1 MRPGISKILQAAQR
15 STQTL
20 QEAIA
25 ELESTTNHTDLATY
39 ASLLRR
45 CARERDLPSGWRIH
59 AHILA
64 SGRGSDVFLSNLLLH
79 MYGKCGSLADAQR
92 IFDLQAQR
100 RNLYSWTA
108 MIAANAQCGHCK
120 EALVLFHRMNCEG
133 LRVAGV
139 TFVAVLGACAKLRDL
154 AQGQHAHQRILS
166 SGGFSSN
173 IAVANSLI
181 TMYASCG
188 FIDLA
193 REVFDGMYIR
203 NVVSWNSMIV
213 AYTQARYFGKAL
225 DLFDKI
231 KVEPDRVTFVTA
243 LGACSD
249 FQQGKMIHDRILA
262 LQIELDAVLGT
273 ALLNFYS
280 KIGRLNESRDVFDAI
295 QRKDPVSWSAMIAGY
310 AQNGHC
316 KLAVELFWRLDQEG
330 IHANQVTFISVVDA
344 CSGLGDLRQGKG
356 LHARIL
362 ELGFDSHITVKNT
375 LLNLHGKLGSL
386 EDAEK
391 VFHSREEKNVA
402 SWNAMIAAYTR
413 HGHGSKAAQT
423 LELMDFEGTK
433 PDEVTLS
440 GIFDACGDMG
450 DLASGRKLHIR
461 IRGGELE
468 QDVTVANSLINMYSR
483 CWSVVEAELVF
494 HRMTK
499 RDLISWNSLI
509 AANAMHGHPAEA
521 LDLFRELSLE
531 GFAADNFTF
540 TSTLFACSHGGFLKE
555 SLEVFASMVGDYQ
568 AVPSPQHYGCV
579 LDLLGRM
586 GKLGEAE
593 ELIGDMPLEPDSVA
607 WMSLLGACSTHSD
620 ATKASGLADSL
631 VELQPEKAAHYVVF
645 TNVATKF
652 E

>member
-1 MRPGISKILQAAQR
+1 
-15 STQTL
+15 
-20 QEAIA
+20 
-25 ELESTTNHTDLATY
+25 
-39 ASLLRR
+39 
-45 CARERDLPSGWRIH
+45 
-59 AHILA
+59 
-64 SGRGSDVFLSNLLLH
+64 
-79 MYGKCGSLADAQR
+79 
-92 IFDLQAQR
+92 
-100 RNLYSWTA
+100 
-108 MIAANAQCGHCK
+108 
-120 EALVLFHRMNCEG
+120 
-133 LRVAGV
+133 
-139 TFVAVLGACAKLRDL
+139 
-154 AQGQHAHQRILS
+154 
-166 SGGFSSN
+166 
-173 IAVANSLI
+173 
-181 TMYASCG
+181 
-188 FIDLA
+188 
-193 REVFDGMYIR
+193 
-203 NVVSWNSMIV
+203 MIV
-213 AYTQARYFGKAL
+213 AYAQARHFGKAL

-243 LGACSD
+243 LGACLD
-249 FQQGKMIHDRILA
+249 FQQGKEIHDRVLA
-262 LQIELDAVLGT
+262 SQIELDAVLGT

-295 QRKDPVSWSAMIAGY
+295 QRKDPVSWSAMIAAY

-316 KLAVELFWRLDQEG
+316 
-330 IHANQVTFISVVDA
+330 N
-344 CSGLGDLRQGKG
+344 
-356 LHARIL
+356 
-362 ELGFDSHITVKNT
+362 
-375 LLNLHGKLGSL
+375 L

-413 HGHGSKAAQT
+413 HGHGSRAAQA

-450 DLASGRKLHIR
+450 DLASGRKLHAR

-540 TSTLFACSHGGFLKE
+540 TSTLFACSHGGLLKE
-555 SLEVFASMVGDYQ
+555 SLEVFASMMGDYQ

-586 GKLGEAE
+586 GKLGEAK
-593 ELIGDMPLEPDSVA
+593 ELIGGMPLEPDSVA

-620 ATKASGLADSL
+620 ATKAFGLADSL

-645 TNVATKF
+645 SNVATKF